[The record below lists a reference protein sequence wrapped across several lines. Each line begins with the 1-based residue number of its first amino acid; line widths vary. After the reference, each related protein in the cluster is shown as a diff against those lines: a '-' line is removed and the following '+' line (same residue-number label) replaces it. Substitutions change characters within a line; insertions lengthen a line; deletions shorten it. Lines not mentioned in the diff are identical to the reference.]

1 MNLNR
6 VVIDTNVFI
15 SALLNPVGIPRKV
28 INIAFNQF
36 TILQSEATY
45 QELATRI
52 SKNKFDKYLEK
63 DDKLDFLLSLK
74 NRSLFVEFVHE
85 TTICSDSDDN
95 KFLELALSGMA
106 QYIITGDNDLLIL
119 NTYQRIPIITPAEFL
134 DLFSVNWVF
143 WGKIGK
149 KTNPLNWIN
158 EGAFVVF
165 FGSKLAY
172 FCSFLLGGFRG
183 L

>member
-1 MNLNR
+1 MNPNR

-15 SALLNPVGIPRKV
+15 SALLNPLGTPRKV
-28 INIAFNQF
+28 INIAISQL

-63 DDKLDFLLSLK
+63 DDRLDFLSSLK
-74 NRSLFVEFVHE
+74 NRSLFVDILHE

-95 KFLELALSGMA
+95 KFLELAVSGMA

-119 NTYQRIPIITPAEFL
+119 NTYQGIPIITPAEFL
-134 DLFSVNWVF
+134 ALW
-143 WGKIGK
+143 
-149 KTNPLNWIN
+149 
-158 EGAFVVF
+158 
-165 FGSKLAY
+165 
-172 FCSFLLGGFRG
+172 
-183 L
+183 